1 MRATKRFA
9 LDVIERAA
17 ATFVEAFA
25 ATFLA
30 SELNLWTRVQISFAA
45 AAAAVVKAFTAKN
58 VGAKGTAALLP
69 IGADAASAV
78 LDTTGK
84 VVGTITEP
92 VPGAKQVGDAVE
104 EGIDTVTD
112 KVQDAAASG
121 ARAVEGFL
129 SRLFNRRRQ
138 QKT

>member
-30 SELNLWTRVQISFAA
+30 SELDLWTRVQISFAA
-45 AAAAVVKAFTAKN
+45 AVAAVVKAFAGRH

-78 LDTTGK
+78 LDSTGK
-84 VVGTITEP
+84 VVGVLTEP
-92 VPGAKQVGDAVE
+92 VPVAKQIGDAVE
-104 EGIDTVTD
+104 EGIDTATD
-112 KVQDAAASG
+112 KLQDAATSG
-121 ARAVEGFL
+121 ARAVESFL
-129 SRLFNRRRQ
+129 SRLFNRRRK